1 LSKEIPMIF
10 QQHSVTFDEVNYN
23 PQELYDTFSPMFG
36 TRKVL
41 STNKTAGTCEIVD
54 VNTAAGMSVK
64 DFPEVQRLAKCFKV
78 LEKENTVSGE
88 MARIFYHDPLN
99 GIPPHID
106 EQSNCAILLPITW
119 PISPV
124 IYLDLRDKEY
134 SRGAWWDY
142 DQFRLDDITW
152 IHQYQYGN
160 PSLINSQILHTIR
173 NTTDTPRAILRFKI
187 SAYSYEE
194 CLEMCK
200 NGTFLDLEYIE
211 SLKNS

>member
-1 LSKEIPMIF
+1 MIF
-10 QQHSVTFDEVNYN
+10 QQHSVTFDEITYN
-23 PQELYDTFSPMFG
+23 PQELYDKFSPMFS
-36 TRKVL
+36 TRTVL
-41 STNKTAGTCEIVD
+41 STSKSAGTCEIVD
-54 VNTAAGMSVK
+54 AKAFGGMSLK
-64 DFPEVQRLAKCFKV
+64 DYPEVQRLIKCFKV
-78 LEKENTVSGE
+78 LEKENTISTE
-88 MARIFYHDPLN
+88 LARIFYHDPSN

-106 EQSNCAILLPITW
+106 EYSNCAILMPITW

-134 SRGAWWDY
+134 ARGAWWDY

-152 IHQYQYGN
+152 IHQYQFGK
-160 PSLINSQILHTIR
+160 PSLINSQMLHTIR

-200 NGTFLDLEYIE
+200 EGTFLDMDYIA
-211 SLKNS
+211 SLNN